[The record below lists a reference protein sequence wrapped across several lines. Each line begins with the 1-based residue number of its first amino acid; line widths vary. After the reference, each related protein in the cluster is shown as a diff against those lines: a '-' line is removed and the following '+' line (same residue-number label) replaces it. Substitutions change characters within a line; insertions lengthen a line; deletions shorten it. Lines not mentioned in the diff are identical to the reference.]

1 MAKDILKAKPSKIK
15 NRTLRKILRN
25 RNFMVGFCLLM
36 LLIIM
41 TVVSIFWTPYDPNE
55 LSLMSRKQ
63 RPTPISQWSGVDA
76 NGNEIAVHIAG
87 TDDVGRDIL
96 SRVMVSGQKAF
107 QIGLSCVGM
116 AMVFGVTLAL
126 FAAYFGGWVDN
137 LIMRLT
143 DAFKSIPSL
152 MFAMMMAAVFGKG
165 TRTTIIA
172 ITMILIPQFT
182 RMTRA
187 NVLKIRE
194 REYIQWTTLIGMNK
208 LRVMFLHILP
218 NVLSVIIVTASLA
231 FSEAVLTE
239 ASLSYLG
246 LGVQAPDASWGS
258 LLNNAQ
264 ALFTI
269 YPYMAIWPGMM
280 VTIAVLGFN
289 VMGDGLSELLNAKVS
304 KEA

>member
-36 LLIIM
+36 ILVIM
-41 TVVSIFWTPYDPNE
+41 TIVSIFWTPYDPNA
-55 LSLMSRKQ
+55 LDTTKMKQ
-63 RPTPISQWSGVDA
+63 RPTPIAEWSTA
-76 NGNEIAVHIAG
+76 EEVHIAG
-87 TDDVGRDIL
+87 TDEVGRDIF

-116 AMVFGVTLAL
+116 AMVVGVTLAL

-165 TRTTIIA
+165 THTTIIA

-246 LGVQAPDASWGS
+246 LGVQAPDASWGA
-258 LLNNAQ
+258 LLNAAQ
-264 ALFTI
+264 ARFTI

>member
-1 MAKDILKAKPSKIK
+1 MAKDILKAKPSRIK

-36 LLIIM
+36 ILIIM
-41 TVVSIFWTPYDPNE
+41 TIVSFFWTPYDPNA
-55 LSLMSRKQ
+55 LDLMSRKQ
-63 RPTPISQWSGVDA
+63 RPTPIAQWSTTE
-76 NGNEIAVHIAG
+76 NVHIAG

-208 LRVMFLHILP
+208 IRVMFMHILP

-258 LLNNAQ
+258 LLNSAQ

-269 YPYMAIWPGMM
+269 YPYMAIWPGIM

>member
-1 MAKDILKAKPSKIK
+1 MAKDITKAKPSRIK

-36 LLIIM
+36 ILIIM
-41 TVVSIFWTPYDPNE
+41 TIVSFFWTPYDPNE
-55 LSLMSRKQ
+55 LDLMSRKL
-63 RPTPISQWSGVDA
+63 RPTPIAQWSTA
-76 NGNEIAVHIAG
+76 ENVHVAG

-96 SRVMVSGQKAF
+96 SRIMVSGQKAF

-152 MFAMMMAAVFGKG
+152 MFAMMMAGVFGKG

-246 LGVQAPDASWGS
+246 LGVQPPDASWGS
-258 LLNNAQ
+258 LLNAAQ

>member
-1 MAKDILKAKPSKIK
+1 MAKDITKAKPSRIK

-36 LLIIM
+36 ILIIM
-41 TVVSIFWTPYDPNE
+41 TLVSFFWTPYDPNE
-55 LSLMSRKQ
+55 LDLMSRKL
-63 RPTPISQWSGVDA
+63 RPTPIAQWSTA
-76 NGNEIAVHIAG
+76 ENVHIAG

-96 SRVMVSGQKAF
+96 SRIMVSGQKAF

-152 MFAMMMAAVFGKG
+152 MFAMMMAGVFGKG

-246 LGVQAPDASWGS
+246 LGVQPPDASWGS
-258 LLNNAQ
+258 LLNAAQ

>member
-1 MAKDILKAKPSKIK
+1 MAKDITKAKPSRIK

-36 LLIIM
+36 ILIIM
-41 TVVSIFWTPYDPNE
+41 TLVSFFWTPYDPNE
-55 LSLMSRKQ
+55 LDLMSRKL
-63 RPTPISQWSGVDA
+63 RPTPIAQWSTA
-76 NGNEIAVHIAG
+76 ENVHVAG

-96 SRVMVSGQKAF
+96 SRIMVSGQKAF

-152 MFAMMMAAVFGKG
+152 MFAMMMAGVFGKG

-246 LGVQAPDASWGS
+246 LGVQPPDASWGS
-258 LLNNAQ
+258 LLNAAQ

>member
-1 MAKDILKAKPSKIK
+1 MAKNKEYKPSKIK
-15 NRTLRKILRN
+15 NPTLRKILRN
-25 RNFMVGFCLLM
+25 KNFMFGFCLLM
-36 LLIIM
+36 ILIIM
-41 TVVSIFWTPYDPNE
+41 TVVSFFWTPYDPNA
-55 LSLMSRKQ
+55 LDLTSMKK
-63 RPTPISQWSGVDA
+63 RPTPISEWSTTE
-76 NGNEIAVHIAG
+76 NVHVAG
-87 TDDVGRDIL
+87 TDETGRDIF
-96 SRVMVSGQKAF
+96 SRIMVSGQKAF
-107 QIGLSCVGM
+107 QIGLSCVAM
-116 AMVFGVTLAL
+116 ATVIGVTLAL

-152 MFAMMMAAVFGKG
+152 MFCMMMAAVFGKG

-187 NVLKIRE
+187 NVLKIRQ
-194 REYIQWTTLIGMNK
+194 REYIQWTTLIGMKK

-246 LGVQAPDASWGS
+246 LGVQAPDASWGA
-258 LLNNAQ
+258 LLNAAQ

-269 YPYMAIWPGMM
+269 YPYMAIWPGIM

>member
-1 MAKDILKAKPSKIK
+1 MAKDITKKKPSRIK

-36 LLIIM
+36 ILIIM
-41 TVVSIFWTPYDPNE
+41 TIVSFFWTPYDPNALN
-55 LSLMSRKQ
+55 LSAMKH
-63 RPTPISQWSGVDA
+63 RPTPIAQW
-76 NGNEIAVHIAG
+76 GNPDVEVHIAG
-87 TDDVGRDIL
+87 TDDVGRDIF

-107 QIGLSCVGM
+107 QIGLSCVAM
-116 AMVFGVTLAL
+116 AMVCGVTLAL

-165 TRTTIIA
+165 TKTTIIA

-208 LRVMFLHILP
+208 FRVMFLHILP

-246 LGVQAPDASWGS
+246 LGVQAPDASWGA
-258 LLNNAQ
+258 LLNASQ